1 MSENVVQ
8 SITSRYDFVLD
19 QFQLDAIASINE
31 GRNVLVAAPTGSGK
45 TVVAEYAVARAHR
58 AGLRSFYTAPI
69 KALSNQK
76 FVELSSFYGAT
87 QVGLLTGDNSINPTA
102 PIVVM
107 TTEVLRNMIY
117 ARSQALESLGV
128 VVLDEVH
135 FLQDAYRG
143 PVWEEVIIH
152 LEPTVQLVCLS
163 ATVSNATELCDW
175 LTTVRGPTTPI
186 VETKRPIELSN
197 HYLVGDKATSRL
209 RIFDTL
215 VDGRAN
221 PEVLRFEQEAAK
233 QSTRQPSRGSRDRQ
247 RSSQS
252 TGRSSTR
259 IFAPNRSDI
268 IKELAAADLLPA
280 IFFIFS
286 RNQCDEAARSCLK
299 MGISLTNDAEKK
311 QIVAIAHERLTDFS
325 DDDLAALQF
334 TQFVEQLEAGIGS
347 HHAGIVPTFKEIVE
361 TCFARGL
368 VKVVFATETL
378 AVGINM
384 PARAVVLDKIT
395 KFNGENHQ
403 MLKPSDYAQLTGRAG
418 RRGLDDIGHAL
429 VVWSPFVTFEQV
441 ATLVASRSFV
451 LNSAFR
457 PTYNMAANLIRSTSQ
472 IQARHLL
479 NLSFAQFQSG
489 KDVVEIQARIQ
500 RRSKE
505 RDRLVLQAESPF
517 GDIDEFRSRRSS
529 KSQPSEID
537 ASLGALH
544 PGDVIEAGSLS
555 HVERMVVLT
564 VAQRAN
570 GTKITALSRSRSVQT
585 FSVRD
590 FAQEVFPLGYIKLP
604 SPFAPTN
611 SKFLKEA
618 STRLATAKIK
628 QASRE
633 KRNKRPQQSE
643 HPVQDDP
650 DLKFR
655 LIAADSAERID
666 RELEQLEKRVSTS
679 TQSVSNKFDEL
690 VKLLSE
696 WGFVDDWSLTQRGQ
710 MLSHIFH
717 ESDLLIANC
726 VAEGAF
732 DGLSAVNM
740 AALASV
746 FVYQARGGE
755 EAVTS
760 SFPNNELKTRWKT
773 IAKLS
778 QQLAVAETD
787 HGLVVH
793 RGPEMGFM
801 GASLDWAAGTAL
813 ADVLE
818 EDEITAGDFVRTIKQ
833 LIDLLR
839 QLAVVLYEEAD
850 RTRASEAAEM
860 CFRGVVAASSS
871 VGRISP

>member
-1 MSENVVQ
+1 MSDADA
-8 SITSRYDFVLD
+8 TKLTARYDFALD
-19 QFQLDAIASINE
+19 KFQLDAIASINA
-31 GRNVLVAAPTGSGK
+31 GMNVLVAAPTGSGK
-45 TVVAEYAVARAHR
+45 TVVAEYAVARAHK

-76 FVELSSFYGAT
+76 FVELSSFYGES
-87 QVGLLTGDNSINPTA
+87 QVGLLTGDNSINPNA
-102 PIVVM
+102 SIVVM

-186 VETKRPIELSN
+186 VETKRPIELTN
-197 HYLVGDKATSRL
+197 HYLVGDKASNSVRT
-209 RIFDTL
+209 FDVL

-221 PEVLRFEQEAAK
+221 PEVVKFEQSKSNAPVRHTGRQQSK
-233 QSTRQPSRGSRDRQ
+233 QFGGSQRLYSPQ
-247 RSSQS
+247 RSE
-252 TGRSSTR
+252 
-259 IFAPNRSDI
+259 I
-268 IKELAAADLLPA
+268 IKELAANDLLPA

-286 RNQCDEAARSCLK
+286 RNQCDEAAKSCLK
-299 MGISLTNDAEKK
+299 MGISLTTAAEKK
-311 QIVAIAHERLTDFS
+311 EIVAIAHERLTSFS
-325 DDDLAALQF
+325 DDDLAALEF
-334 TQFVEQLEAGIGS
+334 TQFVKQLEAGIGS

-403 MLKPSDYAQLTGRAG
+403 MLKPSDFAQLTGRAG

-429 VVWSPFVTFEQV
+429 VVWNPFVTFEQV

-472 IQARHLL
+472 VQARHLL

-505 RDRLVLQAESPF
+505 RDRLMLQAESPF
-517 GDIDEFRSRRSS
+517 GDIEEYRLRKSS
-529 KSQPSEID
+529 KVQPSEID
-537 ASLGALH
+537 QSLSELR
-544 PGDVIEAGSLS
+544 PGDVIEAGSVS
-555 HVERMVVLT
+555 HTERMVVLT
-564 VAQRAN
+564 VAQRSD
-570 GTKITALSRSRSVQT
+570 GTKITALSRSRSVQI

-590 FAQEVFPLGYIKLP
+590 FVQAVVPLGYVKLP
-604 SPFAPTN
+604 SPFAPN
-611 SKFLKEA
+611 NHKFLKEA
-618 STRLATAKIK
+618 SSRLSTAKIK
-628 QASRE
+628 QSSRI
-633 KRNKRPQQSE
+633 KHTTKSQQSE
-643 HPVQDDP
+643 HPVVGDP

-655 LIAADSAERID
+655 LIAAESAERID
-666 RELEQLEKRVSTS
+666 RELRQLEKRVSNS

-690 VKLLSE
+690 VKLLTE
-696 WGFVDDWSLTQRGQ
+696 WGFVDEWSLTQRGQ

-726 VAEGAF
+726 VSEGIF
-732 DGLSAVNM
+732 DGLSAPNM
-740 AALASV
+740 AAMASV
-746 FVYQARGGE
+746 FVFQARGGE
-755 EAVTS
+755 ESIATH
-760 SFPNNELKTRWKT
+760 FPNHELKTRWKSV
-773 IAKLS
+773 AKLS
-778 QQLAVAETD
+778 QRLAVAETN

-793 RGPEMGFM
+793 RGPEAGFM
-801 GASLDWAAGTAL
+801 GAALDWASGTPL
-813 ADVLE
+813 VDVLE
-818 EDEITAGDFVRTIKQ
+818 EDELTAGDFVRTIKQ

-839 QLAVVLYEEAD
+839 QLSTVLFEEAD
-850 RTRASEAAEM
+850 RNAASAAAEM

-871 VGRISP
+871 VGRIAS

>member
-1 MSENVVQ
+1 MSDSDE
-8 SITSRYDFVLD
+8 SKLTARYGFSLD
-19 QFQLDAIASINE
+19 KFQLDAIASIND
-31 GRNVLVAAPTGSGK
+31 GLNVLVAAPTGSGK

-76 FVELSSFYGAT
+76 FVELSTFYGESE
-87 QVGLLTGDNSINPTA
+87 VGLLTGDNSINPNA

-117 ARSQALESLGV
+117 ARSQALDSLGV

-186 VETKRPIELSN
+186 VEMKRPIELTN
-197 HYLVGDKATSRL
+197 HYLVGDKASNSL
-209 RIFDTL
+209 RTFDVL

-221 PEVLRFEQEAAK
+221 PEVMRFEQAK
-233 QSTRQPSRGSRDRQ
+233 SNAPIRHSGRQQSRQYGASQRLFSPQ
-247 RSSQS
+247 RS
-252 TGRSSTR
+252 
-259 IFAPNRSDI
+259 AI

-286 RNQCDEAARSCLK
+286 RNQCDEAAKSCLK
-299 MGISLTNDAEKK
+299 MGISLTTAAEK
-311 QIVAIAHERLTDFS
+311 QEIVAIAHESLTNFS
-325 DDDLAALQF
+325 DDDLAALEF
-334 TQFVEQLEAGIGS
+334 TQFVKQLEAGIGS

-361 TCFARGL
+361 RCFARGL

-429 VVWSPFVTFEQV
+429 VVWNPFVTFEQV

-472 IQARHLL
+472 VQARHLL

-505 RDRLVLQAESPF
+505 RDRLMLQAESPF
-517 GDIDEFRSRRSS
+517 GDLEEYRLRKSS
-529 KSQPSEID
+529 KAQPSEID
-537 ASLGALH
+537 QSLSELR
-544 PGDVIEAGSLS
+544 PGDVIEAGSIS
-555 HVERMVVLT
+555 HIERMVVLT
-564 VAQRAN
+564 VAQRGD

-590 FAQEVFPLGYIKLP
+590 FVQPVMVLGYVKLP
-604 SPFAPTN
+604 SPFAPN
-611 SKFLKEA
+611 NHKFLKEA
-618 STRLATAKIK
+618 SSRLATAKIR
-628 QASRE
+628 QASRM
-633 KRNKRPQQSE
+633 KHTAKSQQTE
-643 HPVQDDP
+643 HPVASDP

-655 LIAADSAERID
+655 LIAAESAERID
-666 RELEQLEKRVSTS
+666 RELEQLEKRVSNS

-690 VKLLSE
+690 VKLLTE
-696 WGFVDDWSLTQRGQ
+696 WGFVDEWSLTQRGQ

-726 VAEGAF
+726 VSEGIF
-732 DGLSAVNM
+732 DGLSAPNM

-746 FVYQARGGE
+746 FVFQARGGE
-755 EAVTS
+755 ESIATH
-760 SFPNNELKTRWKT
+760 FPNNELKTRWRSA
-773 IAKLS
+773 AKLS
-778 QQLAVAETD
+778 QKLASAETN

-793 RGPEMGFM
+793 RGPEAGFM
-801 GASLDWAAGTAL
+801 GAALDWASGTPL
-813 ADVLE
+813 VDVLQ
-818 EDEITAGDFVRTIKQ
+818 EDELTAGDFVRTIKQ

-839 QLAVVLYEEAD
+839 QLSIVLFEEAD
-850 RTRASEAAEM
+850 RNAASEAAEL

-871 VGRISP
+871 VGRIAS

>member
-1 MSENVVQ
+1 MSDSDE
-8 SITSRYDFVLD
+8 SKLTARYGFSLD
-19 QFQLDAIASINE
+19 KFQLDAIASIND
-31 GRNVLVAAPTGSGK
+31 GLNVLVAAPTGSGK

-76 FVELSSFYGAT
+76 FVELSTFYGESE
-87 QVGLLTGDNSINPTA
+87 VGLLTGDNSINPNA

-117 ARSQALESLGV
+117 ARSQALDSLGV

-152 LEPTVQLVCLS
+152 LEPTVQLVCLA

-186 VETKRPIELSN
+186 VEMKRPIELTN
-197 HYLVGDKATSRL
+197 HYLVGDKASNSL
-209 RIFDTL
+209 RTFDVL

-221 PEVLRFEQEAAK
+221 PEVMRFEQAK
-233 QSTRQPSRGSRDRQ
+233 SNAPIRRSGRQLSRQYGASQRLFSPQ
-247 RSSQS
+247 RS
-252 TGRSSTR
+252 
-259 IFAPNRSDI
+259 AI

-286 RNQCDEAARSCLK
+286 RNQCDEAAKSCLK
-299 MGISLTNDAEKK
+299 MGISLTTAAEK
-311 QIVAIAHERLTDFS
+311 QEIVAIAHESLTNFS
-325 DDDLAALQF
+325 DDDLAALEF
-334 TQFVEQLEAGIGS
+334 TQFVKQLEAGIGS

-361 TCFARGL
+361 RCFARGL

-429 VVWSPFVTFEQV
+429 VVWNPFVTFEQV

-472 IQARHLL
+472 VQARHLL

-505 RDRLVLQAESPF
+505 RDRLMLQAESPF
-517 GDIDEFRSRRSS
+517 GDLEEYRLRKSS
-529 KSQPSEID
+529 KAQPSEID
-537 ASLGALH
+537 QSLSELR
-544 PGDVIEAGSLS
+544 PGDVIEAGSIS
-555 HVERMVVLT
+555 HIERMVVLT
-564 VAQRAN
+564 VAQRGD

-590 FAQEVFPLGYIKLP
+590 FVQPVMVLGYVKLP
-604 SPFAPTN
+604 SPFAPN
-611 SKFLKEA
+611 NHKFLKEA
-618 STRLATAKIK
+618 SSRLATAKIR
-628 QASRE
+628 QASRM
-633 KRNKRPQQSE
+633 KHTAKSQQTE
-643 HPVQDDP
+643 HPVASDP

-655 LIAADSAERID
+655 LIAAESAERID
-666 RELEQLEKRVSTS
+666 RELEQLEKRVSNS

-690 VKLLSE
+690 VKLLTE
-696 WGFVDDWSLTQRGQ
+696 WGFVDEWSLTQRGQ

-726 VAEGAF
+726 VSEGIF
-732 DGLSAVNM
+732 DGLSAPNM

-746 FVYQARGGE
+746 FVFQARGGE
-755 EAVTS
+755 ESITTH
-760 SFPNNELKTRWKT
+760 FPNNELKTRWRSA
-773 IAKLS
+773 AKLS
-778 QQLAVAETD
+778 QKLASAETN

-793 RGPEMGFM
+793 RGPEAGFM
-801 GASLDWAAGTAL
+801 GAALDWASGTPL
-813 ADVLE
+813 VDVLQ
-818 EDEITAGDFVRTIKQ
+818 EDELTAGDFVRTIKQ

-839 QLAVVLYEEAD
+839 QLSIVLFEEAD
-850 RTRASEAAEM
+850 RNAASEAAEL

-871 VGRISP
+871 VGRIAS

>member
-1 MSENVVQ
+1 MSE
-8 SITSRYDFVLD
+8 IDATKLTARYDFALD
-19 QFQLDAIASINE
+19 KFQLDAISSIND
-31 GRNVLVAAPTGSGK
+31 GLNVLVAAPTGSGK

-76 FVELSSFYGAT
+76 FVELSAFYGES
-87 QVGLLTGDNSINPTA
+87 QVGLLTGDNSINPNA
-102 PIVVM
+102 SIVVM

-163 ATVSNATELCDW
+163 ATVSNASELCDW
-175 LTTVRGPTTPI
+175 LTTVRGPTIPI
-186 VETKRPIELSN
+186 VETKRPIELTN
-197 HYLVGDKATSRL
+197 HYLVGDKASNSIRT
-209 RIFDTL
+209 FDVL
-215 VDGRAN
+215 VEGRAN
-221 PEVLRFEQEAAK
+221 PEVSRFEQSK
-233 QSTRQPSRGSRDRQ
+233 TSTPIRHSGRQQSRPFGAPQ
-247 RSSQS
+247 RL
-252 TGRSSTR
+252 
-259 IFAPNRSDI
+259 FAPQRSDI

-299 MGISLTNDAEKK
+299 MGISLTTAAEKK
-311 QIVAIAHERLTDFS
+311 EIVAIAHERLTSFS
-325 DDDLAALQF
+325 DDDLAALEF
-334 TQFVEQLEAGIGS
+334 TQFVKQLEAGIGS

-403 MLKPSDYAQLTGRAG
+403 MLKPSDFAQLTGRAG

-429 VVWSPFVTFEQV
+429 VVWNPFVTFEQV

-472 IQARHLL
+472 VQARHLL

-505 RDRLVLQAESPF
+505 RDRLLLQAESPF
-517 GDIDEFRSRRSS
+517 GDIEEYRLQKSS
-529 KSQPSEID
+529 KAQPSEID
-537 ASLGALH
+537 QSLSQLR
-544 PGDVIEAGSLS
+544 PGDVIEAGSVS
-555 HVERMVVLT
+555 HTERMVVLT
-564 VAQRAN
+564 VAQRSD

-590 FAQEVFPLGYIKLP
+590 FVQPVMTLGYVKLP
-604 SPFAPTN
+604 SPFAPN
-611 SKFLKEA
+611 NHKFLKEA
-618 STRLATAKIK
+618 SSRLATAKIK
-628 QASRE
+628 QASRA
-633 KRNKRPQQSE
+633 KYSKKSE
-643 HPVQDDP
+643 QAEHAVASDP

-655 LIAADSAERID
+655 LIAAESAARID
-666 RELEQLEKRVSTS
+666 RELEQLEKRVSNS

-690 VKLLSE
+690 VKLLTE

-726 VAEGAF
+726 VSEGIF
-732 DGLSAVNM
+732 EGLSAPNM
-740 AALASV
+740 AAMASV
-746 FVYQARGGE
+746 FVFQARGGE
-755 EAVTS
+755 ESVAS
-760 SFPNNELKTRWKT
+760 HFPNHELKTRWKSA
-773 IAKLS
+773 AKLS
-778 QQLAVAETD
+778 QRLAIAETN
-787 HGLVVH
+787 HGLVLH
-793 RGPEMGFM
+793 RGPEAGFM
-801 GASLDWAAGTAL
+801 GAALDWASGTPL
-813 ADVLE
+813 VDVLE
-818 EDEITAGDFVRTIKQ
+818 EDELTAGDFVRTIKQ

-839 QLAVVLYEEAD
+839 QLSIVLLEESD
-850 RTRASEAAEM
+850 RNAASEAAEM

-871 VGRISP
+871 VGRIAS

>member
-1 MSENVVQ
+1 MSDADA
-8 SITSRYDFVLD
+8 TKLTARYDFALD
-19 QFQLDAIASINE
+19 KFQLDAIASINA
-31 GRNVLVAAPTGSGK
+31 GMNVLVAAPTGSGK
-45 TVVAEYAVARAHR
+45 TVVAEYAVARSHK

-76 FVELSSFYGAT
+76 FVELSSFYGES
-87 QVGLLTGDNSINPTA
+87 QVGLLTGDNSINPNA
-102 PIVVM
+102 SIVVM

-186 VETKRPIELSN
+186 VETKRPIELTN
-197 HYLVGDKATSRL
+197 HYLVGDKASNSVRT
-209 RIFDTL
+209 FDVL

-221 PEVLRFEQEAAK
+221 PEVVKFEQSKSNAPVRHTGRQQSK
-233 QSTRQPSRGSRDRQ
+233 QFGGSQRLYSPQ
-247 RSSQS
+247 RSE
-252 TGRSSTR
+252 
-259 IFAPNRSDI
+259 I
-268 IKELAAADLLPA
+268 IKELAANDLLPA

-286 RNQCDEAARSCLK
+286 RNQCDEAAKSCLK
-299 MGISLTNDAEKK
+299 MGISLTTAAEKK
-311 QIVAIAHERLTDFS
+311 EIVAIAHERLTSFS
-325 DDDLAALQF
+325 DDDLAALEF
-334 TQFVEQLEAGIGS
+334 TQFVKQLEAGIGS

-403 MLKPSDYAQLTGRAG
+403 MLKPSDFAQLTGRAG

-429 VVWSPFVTFEQV
+429 VVWNPFVTFEQV

-472 IQARHLL
+472 VQARHLL

-505 RDRLVLQAESPF
+505 RDRLMLQAESPF
-517 GDIDEFRSRRSS
+517 GDIEEYRLRKSS
-529 KSQPSEID
+529 KVQPSEID
-537 ASLGALH
+537 QSLSELR
-544 PGDVIEAGSLS
+544 PGDVIEAGSVS
-555 HVERMVVLT
+555 HTERMVVLT
-564 VAQRAN
+564 VAQRSD
-570 GTKITALSRSRSVQT
+570 GTKITALSRSRSVQI

-590 FAQEVFPLGYIKLP
+590 FVQAVVPLGYVKLP
-604 SPFAPTN
+604 SPFAPN
-611 SKFLKEA
+611 NHKFLKEA
-618 STRLATAKIK
+618 SSRLSTAKIK
-628 QASRE
+628 QSSRI
-633 KRNKRPQQSE
+633 KHTSKSQQSE
-643 HPVQDDP
+643 HPVVGDP

-655 LIAADSAERID
+655 LIAAESAERID
-666 RELEQLEKRVSTS
+666 RELRQLEKRVSNS

-690 VKLLSE
+690 VKLLTE
-696 WGFVDDWSLTQRGQ
+696 WGFVDEWSLTQRGQ

-726 VAEGAF
+726 VSEGIF
-732 DGLSAVNM
+732 DGLSAPNM
-740 AALASV
+740 AAMASV
-746 FVYQARGGE
+746 FVFQARGGE
-755 EAVTS
+755 ESIATH
-760 SFPNNELKTRWKT
+760 FPNHELKTRWKSA
-773 IAKLS
+773 AKLS
-778 QQLAVAETD
+778 QRLAVAETN

-793 RGPEMGFM
+793 RGPEAGFM
-801 GASLDWAAGTAL
+801 GAALDWASGTPL
-813 ADVLE
+813 VDVLE
-818 EDEITAGDFVRTIKQ
+818 EDELTAGDFVRTIKQ

-839 QLAVVLYEEAD
+839 QLSTVLFEEAD
-850 RTRASEAAEM
+850 RNAASAAAEM

-871 VGRISP
+871 VGRIAS

>member
-1 MSENVVQ
+1 MSDADN
-8 SITSRYDFVLD
+8 TKLTARYDFALD
-19 QFQLDAIASINE
+19 KFQLDAIASINE

-76 FVELSSFYGAT
+76 FVELSTFYGES
-87 QVGLLTGDNSINPTA
+87 QVGLLTGDNSINPNA

-135 FLQDAYRG
+135 FLQDTYRG

-186 VETKRPIELSN
+186 VETKRPIELTN
-197 HYLVGDKATSRL
+197 HYLVGDKTNKTL

-215 VDGRAN
+215 IDGRAN
-221 PEVLRFEQEAAK
+221 PEVLRFEQNK
-233 QSTRQPSRGSRDRQ
+233 VSSKSPQSRRQFGS
-247 RSSQS
+247 SNSL
-252 TGRSSTR
+252 
-259 IFAPNRSDI
+259 FAPSRSDI
-268 IKELAAADLLPA
+268 VKELATADLLPA

-299 MGISLTNDAEKK
+299 MGISLTNAFEKK
-311 QIVAIAHERLTDFS
+311 EIVAIAHERLVDFT
-325 DDDLAALQF
+325 DDDLVALQF
-334 TQFVEQLEAGIGS
+334 TQFIEQLEAGIGS

-384 PARAVVLDKIT
+384 PARAVVIDKIT

-429 VVWSPFVTFEQV
+429 VVWSPFVTFDQV

-472 IQARHLL
+472 VQARHLL

-505 RDRLVLQAESPF
+505 RDRLMLQSESPF
-517 GDIDEFRSRRSS
+517 GDIEEYRTRKSRTMP
-529 KSQPSEID
+529 PSEID
-537 ASLGALH
+537 ESLGQLR

-564 VAQRAN
+564 VAQRGD
-570 GTKITALSRSRSVQT
+570 GTKITALSRSRMVQT
-585 FSVRD
+585 FSARD
-590 FAQEVFPLGYIKLP
+590 FAQQVIPLGYIKLP

-611 SKFLKEA
+611 NKFLKEA
-618 STRLATAKIK
+618 SSRLATAKIK
-628 QASRE
+628 QASRM
-633 KRNKRPQQSE
+633 KQNKRPQEDE
-643 HPVQDDP
+643 HPVANDP

-655 LIAADSAERID
+655 LIAAESAARID
-666 RELEQLEKRVSTS
+666 RELGQLEKRVSTS

-690 VKLLSE
+690 IKLLGE
-696 WGFVDDWSLTQRGQ
+696 YDFVDDWSLTRRGQ

-717 ESDLLIANC
+717 ESDLLIAVC
-726 VAEGAF
+726 VSDGVF
-732 DGLSAVNM
+732 DGLSAANM
-740 AALASV
+740 AALASIFV
-746 FVYQARGGE
+746 FQARGGE
-755 EAVTS
+755 ESTAH
-760 SFPNNELKTRWKT
+760 FPNNEMKTRWKSA
-773 IAKLS
+773 AKIS
-778 QQLAVAETD
+778 QRLAIAETN

-793 RGPEMGFM
+793 RGPEAGFM
-801 GASLDWAAGTAL
+801 GAALDWVSGTSL
-813 ADVLE
+813 VDVLE
-818 EDEITAGDFVRTIKQ
+818 EDELTAGDFVRTIKQ

-839 QLAVVLYEEAD
+839 QLSTVLYEESD
-850 RTRASEAAEM
+850 RAAASTAAEL

-871 VGRISP
+871 VGRITS

>member
-1 MSENVVQ
+1 MSNADD
-8 SITSRYDFVLD
+8 TKLTARYDFALD
-19 QFQLDAIASINE
+19 KFQLDAIASIND
-31 GRNVLVAAPTGSGK
+31 GLNVLVAAPTGSGK

-76 FVELSSFYGAT
+76 FVELSTFYGES
-87 QVGLLTGDNSINPTA
+87 QVGLLTGDNSINPNA
-102 PIVVM
+102 SIVVM

-117 ARSQALESLGV
+117 ARSQALDSLGV

-186 VETKRPIELSN
+186 VETKRPIELTN
-197 HYLVGDKATSRL
+197 HYLVGDKASNTL
-209 RIFDTL
+209 RTFDVL
-215 VDGRAN
+215 IDGRAN
-221 PEVLRFEQEAAK
+221 PEVIRFEQAK
-233 QSTRQPSRGSRDRQ
+233 SNAPVRHAGRQNSRQYGAPQ
-247 RSSQS
+247 RL
-252 TGRSSTR
+252 
-259 IFAPNRSDI
+259 FAPQRSDI
-268 IKELAAADLLPA
+268 IKELSAADLLPA

-286 RNQCDEAARSCLK
+286 RNQCDEAAKSCLK
-299 MGISLTNDAEKK
+299 MGISLTTPAEKK
-311 QIVAIAHERLTDFS
+311 EIVAIAHERLTGFS
-325 DDDLAALQF
+325 DDDLAALEF
-334 TQFVEQLEAGIGS
+334 TQFVKQLEAGIGS

-472 IQARHLL
+472 VQARHLL

-505 RDRLVLQAESPF
+505 RDRLMLQAESPY
-517 GDIDEFRSRRSS
+517 GDIEEYRLRKSS
-529 KSQPSEID
+529 KAQPSEID
-537 ASLGALH
+537 QSLSELR
-544 PGDVIEAGSLS
+544 PGDVIEAGSIS

-564 VAQRAN
+564 VAQRGD

-590 FAQEVFPLGYIKLP
+590 FVQPVTTLGYVKLP
-604 SPFAPTN
+604 SPFSPN
-611 SKFLKEA
+611 NQKFLKEA
-618 STRLATAKIK
+618 SSRLATAKIK
-628 QASRE
+628 QGSKMKHAAKS
-633 KRNKRPQQSE
+633 QQAE
-643 HPVQDDP
+643 HPVSGDP

-655 LIAADSAERID
+655 LIAAESAERID
-666 RELEQLEKRVSTS
+666 RELEKLEKQVSNS

-690 VKLLSE
+690 VKLLTE
-696 WGFVDDWSLTQRGQ
+696 WGFVDEWTLTQRGQ

-726 VAEGAF
+726 VSDGIF
-732 DGLSAVNM
+732 DGLSASNM
-740 AALASV
+740 AAMASV
-746 FVYQARGGE
+746 FVFQARGGE
-755 EAVTS
+755 ESIATH
-760 SFPNNELKTRWKT
+760 FPNNELKVRWRS
-773 IAKLS
+773 ASKLS
-778 QQLAVAETD
+778 QKLATAETN

-793 RGPEMGFM
+793 RGPEAGFM
-801 GASLDWAAGTAL
+801 GAALDWASGTPL
-813 ADVLE
+813 VDVLE
-818 EDEITAGDFVRTIKQ
+818 EDELTAGDFVRTIKQ

-839 QLAVVLYEEAD
+839 QLSIVLFDEED
-850 RTRASEAAEM
+850 RNAASKAAEM

-871 VGRISP
+871 VGRIAS

>member
-1 MSENVVQ
+1 MSNADD
-8 SITSRYDFVLD
+8 TKLTARYDFALD
-19 QFQLDAIASINE
+19 KFQLDAIASIND
-31 GRNVLVAAPTGSGK
+31 GLNVLVAAPTGSGK

-76 FVELSSFYGAT
+76 FVELSTFYGES
-87 QVGLLTGDNSINPTA
+87 QVGLLTGDNSINPNA
-102 PIVVM
+102 SIVVM

-117 ARSQALESLGV
+117 ARSQALDLLGV

-186 VETKRPIELSN
+186 VETKRPIELTN
-197 HYLVGDKATSRL
+197 HYLVGDKSSNTL
-209 RIFDTL
+209 RTFDVL
-215 VDGRAN
+215 IDGRAN
-221 PEVLRFEQEAAK
+221 PEVIRFEQAK
-233 QSTRQPSRGSRDRQ
+233 SNAPVRHAGRQNSRQYGAPQ
-247 RSSQS
+247 RL
-252 TGRSSTR
+252 
-259 IFAPNRSDI
+259 FAPQRSDI
-268 IKELAAADLLPA
+268 IKELSAADLLPA

-286 RNQCDEAARSCLK
+286 RNQCDEAAKSCLK
-299 MGISLTNDAEKK
+299 MGISLTTPAEKK
-311 QIVAIAHERLTDFS
+311 EIVAIAHERLTGFS
-325 DDDLAALQF
+325 DDDLAALEF
-334 TQFVEQLEAGIGS
+334 TQFVKQLEAGIGS

-472 IQARHLL
+472 VQSRHLL

-505 RDRLVLQAESPF
+505 RDRLMLQAESPY
-517 GDIDEFRSRRSS
+517 GDIEEYRLRKSS
-529 KSQPSEID
+529 KAQPSEID
-537 ASLGALH
+537 QSLSELR
-544 PGDVIEAGSLS
+544 PGDVIEAGSIS

-564 VAQRAN
+564 VAQRGD

-590 FAQEVFPLGYIKLP
+590 FVQPVTTLGYVKLP
-604 SPFAPTN
+604 SPFSPN
-611 SKFLKEA
+611 NQKFLKEA
-618 STRLATAKIK
+618 SSRLATAKIK
-628 QASRE
+628 QGSKMKHAAKS
-633 KRNKRPQQSE
+633 QQAE
-643 HPVQDDP
+643 HPVSGDP

-655 LIAADSAERID
+655 LIAAESAERID
-666 RELEQLEKRVSTS
+666 RELEKLEKQVSNS

-690 VKLLSE
+690 VKLLTE
-696 WGFVDDWSLTQRGQ
+696 WGFVDEWTLTQRGQ

-726 VAEGAF
+726 VSDGIF
-732 DGLSAVNM
+732 DGLSASNM
-740 AALASV
+740 AAMASV
-746 FVYQARGGE
+746 FVFQARGGE
-755 EAVTS
+755 ESIATH
-760 SFPNNELKTRWKT
+760 FPNNELKVRWRS
-773 IAKLS
+773 ASKLS
-778 QQLAVAETD
+778 QKLATAETN

-793 RGPEMGFM
+793 RGPEAGFM
-801 GASLDWAAGTAL
+801 GAALDWASGTPL
-813 ADVLE
+813 VDVLE
-818 EDEITAGDFVRTIKQ
+818 EDELTAGDFVRTIKQ

-839 QLAVVLYEEAD
+839 QLSIVLFDEED
-850 RTRASEAAEM
+850 RNAASKAAEM

-871 VGRISP
+871 VGRIAS

>member
-1 MSENVVQ
+1 MSDSDE
-8 SITSRYDFVLD
+8 SKLTARYGFSLD
-19 QFQLDAIASINE
+19 KFQLDAIASIND
-31 GRNVLVAAPTGSGK
+31 GLNVLVAAPTGSGK

-76 FVELSSFYGAT
+76 FVELSTFYGESE
-87 QVGLLTGDNSINPTA
+87 VGLLTGDNSINPNA

-117 ARSQALESLGV
+117 ARSQALDSLGV

-186 VETKRPIELSN
+186 VEMKRPIELTN
-197 HYLVGDKATSRL
+197 HYLVGDKASNSL
-209 RIFDTL
+209 RTFDVL

-221 PEVLRFEQEAAK
+221 PEVMRFEQAK
-233 QSTRQPSRGSRDRQ
+233 SNAPIRHSGRQQSRQYGASQRLFSPQ
-247 RSSQS
+247 RS
-252 TGRSSTR
+252 
-259 IFAPNRSDI
+259 AI

-286 RNQCDEAARSCLK
+286 RNQCDEAAKSCLK
-299 MGISLTNDAEKK
+299 MGISLTTEAEK
-311 QIVAIAHERLTDFS
+311 QEIVAIAHESLTNFS
-325 DDDLAALQF
+325 DDDLAALEF
-334 TQFVEQLEAGIGS
+334 TQFVKQLEAGIGS

-361 TCFARGL
+361 RCFARGL

-429 VVWSPFVTFEQV
+429 VVWNPFVTFEQV

-472 IQARHLL
+472 VQARHLL

-505 RDRLVLQAESPF
+505 RDRLMLQAESPF
-517 GDIDEFRSRRSS
+517 GDLEEYRLRKSS
-529 KSQPSEID
+529 KAQPSEID
-537 ASLGALH
+537 QSLSELR
-544 PGDVIEAGSLS
+544 PGDVIEAGSIS
-555 HVERMVVLT
+555 HIERMVVLT
-564 VAQRAN
+564 VAQRGD

-590 FAQEVFPLGYIKLP
+590 FVQPVMVLGYVKLP
-604 SPFAPTN
+604 SPFAPN
-611 SKFLKEA
+611 NHKFLKEA
-618 STRLATAKIK
+618 SSRLATAKIR
-628 QASRE
+628 QASRM
-633 KRNKRPQQSE
+633 KHTAKSQQTE
-643 HPVQDDP
+643 HPVASDP

-655 LIAADSAERID
+655 LIAAESAERID
-666 RELEQLEKRVSTS
+666 RELEQLEKRVSNS

-690 VKLLSE
+690 VKLLTE
-696 WGFVDDWSLTQRGQ
+696 WGFVDEWSLTQRGQ

-726 VAEGAF
+726 VSEGIF
-732 DGLSAVNM
+732 DGLSVPNM

-746 FVYQARGGE
+746 FVFQARGGE
-755 EAVTS
+755 ESIATH
-760 SFPNNELKTRWKT
+760 FPNNELKTRWRSA
-773 IAKLS
+773 AKLS
-778 QQLAVAETD
+778 QKLASAETN

-793 RGPEMGFM
+793 RGPEAGFM
-801 GASLDWAAGTAL
+801 GAALDWASGTPL
-813 ADVLE
+813 VDVLQ
-818 EDEITAGDFVRTIKQ
+818 EDELTAGDFVRTIKQ

-839 QLAVVLYEEAD
+839 QLSIVLFEEAD
-850 RTRASEAAEM
+850 RNAASEAAEL

-871 VGRISP
+871 VGRIAS

>member
-1 MSENVVQ
+1 MSDAD
-8 SITSRYDFVLD
+8 TTKLTARYDFALD
-19 QFQLDAIASINE
+19 KFQLDAIASINE

-76 FVELSSFYGAT
+76 FVELSTFYGAS
-87 QVGLLTGDNSINPTA
+87 QVGLLTGDNSINPNA

-175 LTTVRGPTTPI
+175 LTLVRGPTTPI
-186 VETKRPIELSN
+186 VETKRPIELTN
-197 HYLVGDKATSRL
+197 HYLVGDKTSKAV

-215 VDGRAN
+215 IDGRAN
-221 PEVLRFEQEAAK
+221 PEVIRFEENKVISKFPPPSRKSA
-233 QSTRQPSRGSRDRQ
+233 RQPARQSNRQFGS
-247 RSSQS
+247 SNSL
-252 TGRSSTR
+252 
-259 IFAPNRSDI
+259 FAPSRSDI
-268 IKELAAADLLPA
+268 VKELATADLLPA

-286 RNQCDEAARSCLK
+286 RNQCDEAAKSCLK
-299 MGISLTNDAEKK
+299 MGISLTTALEKK
-311 QIVAIAHERLTDFS
+311 EIVAIAHERLADFT
-325 DDDLAALQF
+325 DDDLVALQF
-334 TQFVEQLEAGIGS
+334 TQFIEQLEAGIGS
-347 HHAGIVPTFKEIVE
+347 HHAGIVPTYKEIVE

-384 PARAVVLDKIT
+384 PARAVVIDKIT

-429 VVWSPFVTFEQV
+429 VVWSPFVTFDQV
-441 ATLVASRSFV
+441 ATLVASKSFV

-472 IQARHLL
+472 VQARHLL

-505 RDRLVLQAESPF
+505 RDRLMLQAESPF
-517 GDIDEFRSRRSS
+517 GDIEEYRTRQS
-529 KSQPSEID
+529 KTIPPSEID
-537 ASLGALH
+537 ESLSQLR

-564 VAQRAN
+564 VAQRGD
-570 GTKITALSRSRSVQT
+570 GTKITALSRSRMVQN
-585 FSVRD
+585 FSARD
-590 FAQEVFPLGYIKLP
+590 FAQQVVPLGYIKLP
-604 SPFAPTN
+604 SPFAPAN
-611 SKFLKEA
+611 NKFLKEA
-618 STRLATAKIK
+618 SSRLSTAKIK
-628 QASRE
+628 QASRI
-633 KRNKRPQQSE
+633 KQNKRPQQE
-643 HPVQDDP
+643 DHPVADDP

-655 LIAADSAERID
+655 LIAAESAARID
-666 RELEQLEKRVSTS
+666 RELGQLEKRVSTS

-690 VKLLSE
+690 IKLLGE
-696 WGFVDDWSLTQRGQ
+696 YGFVDDWSLTRRGQ

-726 VAEGAF
+726 VSDGVF
-732 DGLSAVNM
+732 DGLSAANM
-740 AALASV
+740 AALASIFV
-746 FVYQARGGE
+746 FQARGGE
-755 EAVTS
+755 ETAS
-760 SFPNNELKTRWKT
+760 HFPNNEMKVRWKSAT
-773 IAKLS
+773 KIS
-778 QQLAVAETD
+778 QRLATSETN

-793 RGPEMGFM
+793 RGPEAGFM
-801 GASLDWAAGTAL
+801 GAALDWVNGTPL
-813 ADVLE
+813 VDVLE
-818 EDEITAGDFVRTIKQ
+818 EDELTAGDFVRTIKQ

-839 QLAVVLYEEAD
+839 QLSMVLYEESD
-850 RTRASEAAEM
+850 RVAASTAAEL

-871 VGRISP
+871 VGRITS

>member
-1 MSENVVQ
+1 MSEEATN
-8 SITSRYDFVLD
+8 SITSRYDFALD
-19 QFQLDAIASINE
+19 QFQLDAIASINM
-31 GRNVLVAAPTGSGK
+31 GHNVLVAAPTGSGK

-76 FVELSSFYGAT
+76 FVELSNFYGAT

-102 PIVVM
+102 SIVVM

-186 VETKRPIELSN
+186 VETKRPIELTN
-197 HYLVGDKATSRL
+197 HYLIGDKSTNRL

-215 VDGRAN
+215 KEGRAN
-221 PEVLRFEQEAAK
+221 PEVLRFEQE
-233 QSTRQPSRGSRDRQ
+233 STRHTSSQQVRGSRDHQ
-247 RSSQS
+247 RSRQTSSRQ
-252 TGRSSTR
+252 STR

-268 IKELAAADLLPA
+268 IKELASADLLPA

-299 MGISLTNDAEKK
+299 MGITLTSAAEKRE
-311 QIVAIAHERLTDFS
+311 IVEIAHERLTEFS

-403 MLKPSDYAQLTGRAG
+403 MLKPSDYSQLTGRAG
-418 RRGLDDIGHAL
+418 RRGLDDVGHAL

-472 IQARHLL
+472 VQARHLL

-517 GDIDEFRSRRSS
+517 GDIDEFRARRSS
-529 KSQPSEID
+529 KTQPSEID
-537 ASLGALH
+537 TSLSALR

-555 HVERMVVLT
+555 SVERMVVLT
-564 VAQRAN
+564 VAQRTE

-590 FAQEVFPLGYIKLP
+590 FAQEVFPLGYVKLP

-618 STRLATAKIK
+618 SARLATAKIK

-633 KRNKRPQQSE
+633 KRNKRPQQTE

-690 VKLLSE
+690 VKLLTE

-726 VAEGAF
+726 VAEGVF

-746 FVYQARGGE
+746 FVFQSRGGE
-755 EAVTS
+755 ES
-760 SFPNNELKTRWKT
+760 EIGGFPNTELKNRWKT
-773 IAKLS
+773 ITRLS
-778 QQLAVAETD
+778 RQLAAAETN

-793 RGPEMGFM
+793 RGPENGFM
-801 GASLDWAAGTAL
+801 GASLDWAAGSSL
-813 ADVLE
+813 VDVLE

-839 QLAVVLYEEAD
+839 QLAVVLYQEAD
-850 RTRASEAAEM
+850 RDAASKAAEM

-871 VGRISP
+871 VGRISS

>member
-1 MSENVVQ
+1 MSE
-8 SITSRYDFVLD
+8 IDATKLTARYDFALD
-19 QFQLDAIASINE
+19 KFQLDAISSINN
-31 GRNVLVAAPTGSGK
+31 GLNVLVAAPTGSGK
-45 TVVAEYAVARAHR
+45 TVVAEYAVARAHS

-76 FVELSSFYGAT
+76 FVELSSFYGES
-87 QVGLLTGDNSINPTA
+87 QVGLLTGDNSINPNA
-102 PIVVM
+102 SIVVM

-117 ARSQALESLGV
+117 ARSQALDSLGV

-163 ATVSNATELCDW
+163 ATVSNASELCDW
-175 LTTVRGPTTPI
+175 LTTVRGPTIPI
-186 VETKRPIELSN
+186 VETKRPIELTN
-197 HYLVGDKATSRL
+197 HYLVGDKASNSIRT
-209 RIFDTL
+209 FDVL

-221 PEVLRFEQEAAK
+221 PEVARFEQSK
-233 QSTRQPSRGSRDRQ
+233 TNTPIRHSGRQQSRPFGAPQRLFAPQ
-247 RSSQS
+247 RSE
-252 TGRSSTR
+252 
-259 IFAPNRSDI
+259 I

-286 RNQCDEAARSCLK
+286 RNQCDEAAKSCLK
-299 MGISLTNDAEKK
+299 MGISLTTAAEKK
-311 QIVAIAHERLTDFS
+311 EIVAIAHERLTSFS
-325 DDDLAALQF
+325 DDDLAALEF
-334 TQFVEQLEAGIGS
+334 TQFVKQLEAGIGS

-403 MLKPSDYAQLTGRAG
+403 MLKPSDFAQLTGRAG

-472 IQARHLL
+472 VQARHLL

-489 KDVVEIQARIQ
+489 KDVVELQARIQ

-505 RDRLVLQAESPF
+505 RDRLLLQAESPF
-517 GDIDEFRSRRSS
+517 GDIEEYRLRKSS
-529 KSQPSEID
+529 KAPPSEID
-537 ASLGALH
+537 QSLSELR
-544 PGDVIEAGSLS
+544 PGDVIEAGSVS
-555 HVERMVVLT
+555 HTERMVVLT
-564 VAQRAN
+564 VAQRSE

-590 FAQEVFPLGYIKLP
+590 FVQPVITLGYVKLP
-604 SPFAPTN
+604 SPFSPN
-611 SKFLKEA
+611 NHKFLKEA
-618 STRLATAKIK
+618 SSRLATAKIK
-628 QASRE
+628 QASRA
-633 KRNKRPQQSE
+633 KHSKKSE
-643 HPVQDDP
+643 QAEHAVASDP

-655 LIAADSAERID
+655 LIAAESASRID
-666 RELEQLEKRVSTS
+666 RELEQLEKRVSNS

-690 VKLLSE
+690 VKLLTE

-726 VAEGAF
+726 VSEGIF
-732 DGLSAVNM
+732 EGLSAPNM
-740 AALASV
+740 AAMASV
-746 FVYQARGGE
+746 FVFQARGGE
-755 EAVTS
+755 DTTATH
-760 SFPNNELKTRWKT
+760 FPNHELKTRWRSA
-773 IAKLS
+773 AKLS
-778 QQLAVAETD
+778 QRLAIDETN

-793 RGPEMGFM
+793 RGPESGFM
-801 GASLDWAAGTAL
+801 GAALDWASGTPL
-813 ADVLE
+813 VDVLE
-818 EDEITAGDFVRTIKQ
+818 EDELTAGDFVRTIKQ

-839 QLAVVLYEEAD
+839 QLSIVLFEESD
-850 RTRASEAAEM
+850 RNAASEAAEM

-871 VGRISP
+871 VGRIAS

>member
-1 MSENVVQ
+1 MSDADA
-8 SITSRYDFVLD
+8 TKLTARYDFALD
-19 QFQLDAIASINE
+19 KFQLDAIASINA
-31 GRNVLVAAPTGSGK
+31 GMNVLVAAPTGSGK
-45 TVVAEYAVARAHR
+45 TVVAEYAVARAHK

-76 FVELSSFYGAT
+76 FVELSSFYGES
-87 QVGLLTGDNSINPTA
+87 QVGLLTGDNSINPNA

-186 VETKRPIELSN
+186 VETKRPIELTN
-197 HYLVGDKATSRL
+197 HYLVGDKASNSVRT
-209 RIFDTL
+209 FDVL

-221 PEVLRFEQEAAK
+221 PEVVKFEQSKSNAPVRHTGRQQSK
-233 QSTRQPSRGSRDRQ
+233 QFGGSQRLYSPQ
-247 RSSQS
+247 RSE
-252 TGRSSTR
+252 
-259 IFAPNRSDI
+259 I
-268 IKELAAADLLPA
+268 IKELAANDLLPA

-286 RNQCDEAARSCLK
+286 RNQCDEAAKSCLK
-299 MGISLTNDAEKK
+299 MGISLTTAAEKK
-311 QIVAIAHERLTDFS
+311 EIVAIAHERLTSFS
-325 DDDLAALQF
+325 DDDLAALEF
-334 TQFVEQLEAGIGS
+334 TQFVKQLEAGIGS

-403 MLKPSDYAQLTGRAG
+403 MLKPSDFAQLTGRAG

-429 VVWSPFVTFEQV
+429 VVWNPFVTFEQV

-472 IQARHLL
+472 VQARHLL

-505 RDRLVLQAESPF
+505 RDRLMLQAESPF
-517 GDIDEFRSRRSS
+517 GDIEEYRLRKSS
-529 KSQPSEID
+529 KVQPSEID
-537 ASLGALH
+537 QSLSELR
-544 PGDVIEAGSLS
+544 PGDVIEAGSVS
-555 HVERMVVLT
+555 HTERMVVLT
-564 VAQRAN
+564 VAQRSD
-570 GTKITALSRSRSVQT
+570 GTKITALSRSRSVQI

-590 FAQEVFPLGYIKLP
+590 FVQAVVPLGYVKLP
-604 SPFAPTN
+604 SPFAPN
-611 SKFLKEA
+611 NHKFLKEA
-618 STRLATAKIK
+618 SSRLSTAKIK
-628 QASRE
+628 QSSRI
-633 KRNKRPQQSE
+633 KHTSKSQQSE
-643 HPVQDDP
+643 HPVVGDP

-655 LIAADSAERID
+655 LIAAESAERID
-666 RELEQLEKRVSTS
+666 RELRQLEKRVSNS

-690 VKLLSE
+690 VKLLTE
-696 WGFVDDWSLTQRGQ
+696 WGFVDEWSLTQRGQ

-726 VAEGAF
+726 VSEGIF
-732 DGLSAVNM
+732 DGLSAPNM
-740 AALASV
+740 AAMASV
-746 FVYQARGGE
+746 FVFQARGGE
-755 EAVTS
+755 ESIATH
-760 SFPNNELKTRWKT
+760 FPNHELKTRWKSA
-773 IAKLS
+773 AKLS
-778 QQLAVAETD
+778 QRLAVAETN

-793 RGPEMGFM
+793 RGPEAGFM
-801 GASLDWAAGTAL
+801 GAALDWASGTPL
-813 ADVLE
+813 VDVLE
-818 EDEITAGDFVRTIKQ
+818 EDELTAGDFVRTIKQ

-839 QLAVVLYEEAD
+839 QLSTVLFEEAD
-850 RTRASEAAEM
+850 RNAASAAAEM

-871 VGRISP
+871 VGRIAS

>member
-1 MSENVVQ
+1 MSNADD
-8 SITSRYDFVLD
+8 TKLTARYDFALD
-19 QFQLDAIASINE
+19 KFQLDAIASIND
-31 GRNVLVAAPTGSGK
+31 GLNVLVAAPTGSGK
-45 TVVAEYAVARAHR
+45 TVVAEYAVARAHQ

-76 FVELSSFYGAT
+76 FVELSTFYGES
-87 QVGLLTGDNSINPTA
+87 QVGLLTGDNSINPNA
-102 PIVVM
+102 SIVVM

-117 ARSQALESLGV
+117 ARSQALDSLGV

-186 VETKRPIELSN
+186 VETKRPIELTN
-197 HYLVGDKATSRL
+197 HYLVGDKASTTL
-209 RIFDTL
+209 RTFDVL
-215 VDGRAN
+215 IDGRAN
-221 PEVLRFEQEAAK
+221 PEVIRFEQAK
-233 QSTRQPSRGSRDRQ
+233 SNAPVRHAGRQNSRQYGAPQ
-247 RSSQS
+247 RL
-252 TGRSSTR
+252 
-259 IFAPNRSDI
+259 FAPQRSDI
-268 IKELAAADLLPA
+268 IKELSAADLLPA

-286 RNQCDEAARSCLK
+286 RNQCDEAAKSCLK
-299 MGISLTNDAEKK
+299 MGISLTTPAEKK
-311 QIVAIAHERLTDFS
+311 EIVAIAHERLTGFS
-325 DDDLAALQF
+325 DDDLAALEF
-334 TQFVEQLEAGIGS
+334 TQFVKQLEAGIGS

-472 IQARHLL
+472 VQARHLL

-505 RDRLVLQAESPF
+505 RDRLMLQAESPY
-517 GDIDEFRSRRSS
+517 GDIEEYRLRKSS
-529 KSQPSEID
+529 KAQPSEID
-537 ASLGALH
+537 QSLSELR
-544 PGDVIEAGSLS
+544 PGDVIEAGSIS

-564 VAQRAN
+564 VAQRGD

-590 FAQEVFPLGYIKLP
+590 FVQPVTILGYVKLP
-604 SPFAPTN
+604 SPFSPN
-611 SKFLKEA
+611 NQKFLKEA
-618 STRLATAKIK
+618 SSRLATAKIK
-628 QASRE
+628 QGSKMKHSAKS
-633 KRNKRPQQSE
+633 QQAE
-643 HPVQDDP
+643 HPVSGDP

-655 LIAADSAERID
+655 LIAAESAERID
-666 RELEQLEKRVSTS
+666 RELEKLEKQVSNS

-690 VKLLSE
+690 VKLLTE
-696 WGFVDDWSLTQRGQ
+696 WGFVDEWTLTQRGQ

-726 VAEGAF
+726 VSDGIF
-732 DGLSAVNM
+732 DGLSASNM
-740 AALASV
+740 AAMASV
-746 FVYQARGGE
+746 FVFQARGGE
-755 EAVTS
+755 ESIATH
-760 SFPNNELKTRWKT
+760 FPNNELKVRWRS
-773 IAKLS
+773 ASKLS
-778 QQLAVAETD
+778 QKLATAETN

-793 RGPEMGFM
+793 RGPEAGFM
-801 GASLDWAAGTAL
+801 GAALDWASGTPL
-813 ADVLE
+813 VDVLE
-818 EDEITAGDFVRTIKQ
+818 EDELTAGDFVRTIKQ

-839 QLAVVLYEEAD
+839 QLSIVLFDEED
-850 RTRASEAAEM
+850 RNTASKAAEM

-871 VGRISP
+871 VGRIAS

>member
-1 MSENVVQ
+1 MSNADD
-8 SITSRYDFVLD
+8 TKLTARYDFALD
-19 QFQLDAIASINE
+19 KFQLDAIASIND
-31 GRNVLVAAPTGSGK
+31 GLNVLVAAPTGSGK

-76 FVELSSFYGAT
+76 FVELSTFYGES
-87 QVGLLTGDNSINPTA
+87 QVGLLTGDNSINPNA
-102 PIVVM
+102 SIVVM

-117 ARSQALESLGV
+117 ARSQALDSLGV

-186 VETKRPIELSN
+186 VETKRPIELTN
-197 HYLVGDKATSRL
+197 HYLVGDKSSNTL
-209 RIFDTL
+209 RTFDVL
-215 VDGRAN
+215 IDGRAN
-221 PEVLRFEQEAAK
+221 PEVIRFEQAK
-233 QSTRQPSRGSRDRQ
+233 SNAPVRHAGRQNSRQYGAPQ
-247 RSSQS
+247 RL
-252 TGRSSTR
+252 
-259 IFAPNRSDI
+259 FAPQRSDI
-268 IKELAAADLLPA
+268 IKELSAADLLPA

-286 RNQCDEAARSCLK
+286 RNQCDEAAKSCLK
-299 MGISLTNDAEKK
+299 MGISLTTPAEKK
-311 QIVAIAHERLTDFS
+311 EIVAIAHERLTGFS
-325 DDDLAALQF
+325 DDDLAALEF
-334 TQFVEQLEAGIGS
+334 TQFVKQLEAGIGS

-472 IQARHLL
+472 VQARHLL

-505 RDRLVLQAESPF
+505 RDRLMLQAESPY
-517 GDIDEFRSRRSS
+517 GDIEEYRLRKSS
-529 KSQPSEID
+529 KAQPSEID
-537 ASLGALH
+537 QSLSELR
-544 PGDVIEAGSLS
+544 PGDVIEAGSIS

-564 VAQRAN
+564 VAQRGD

-590 FAQEVFPLGYIKLP
+590 FVQPVTTLGYVKLP
-604 SPFAPTN
+604 SPFSPN
-611 SKFLKEA
+611 NQKFLKEA
-618 STRLATAKIK
+618 SSRLATAKIK
-628 QASRE
+628 QGSKMKHAAKS
-633 KRNKRPQQSE
+633 QQAE
-643 HPVQDDP
+643 HPVSGDP

-655 LIAADSAERID
+655 LIAAESAERID
-666 RELEQLEKRVSTS
+666 RELEKLEKQVSNS

-690 VKLLSE
+690 VKLLTE
-696 WGFVDDWSLTQRGQ
+696 WGFVDEWTLTQRGQ

-726 VAEGAF
+726 VSDGIF
-732 DGLSAVNM
+732 DGLSASNM
-740 AALASV
+740 AAMASV
-746 FVYQARGGE
+746 FVFQARGGE
-755 EAVTS
+755 ESIATH
-760 SFPNNELKTRWKT
+760 FPNNELKVRWRS
-773 IAKLS
+773 ASKLS
-778 QQLAVAETD
+778 QKLATAETN

-793 RGPEMGFM
+793 RGPEAGFM
-801 GASLDWAAGTAL
+801 GAALDWASGTPL
-813 ADVLE
+813 VDVLE
-818 EDEITAGDFVRTIKQ
+818 EDELTAGDFVRTIKQ

-839 QLAVVLYEEAD
+839 QLSIVLFDEED
-850 RTRASEAAEM
+850 RNAASKAAEM

-871 VGRISP
+871 VGRIAS

>member
-1 MSENVVQ
+1 MSDAD
-8 SITSRYDFVLD
+8 TTKLTARYNFALD
-19 QFQLDAIASINE
+19 KFQLDAIASINE

-76 FVELSSFYGAT
+76 FVELSTFYGAS
-87 QVGLLTGDNSINPTA
+87 QVGLLTGDNSINPNA

-175 LTTVRGPTTPI
+175 LTLVRGPTTPI
-186 VETKRPIELSN
+186 VETKRPIELNS
-197 HYLVGDKATSRL
+197 HYLVGDKTSKAV

-215 VDGRAN
+215 IDGRAN
-221 PEVLRFEQEAAK
+221 PEVTRFEQNK
-233 QSTRQPSRGSRDRQ
+233 VTSKFPQSSRQSARQATRQFGS
-247 RSSQS
+247 SNSL
-252 TGRSSTR
+252 
-259 IFAPNRSDI
+259 FAPSRSDI
-268 IKELAAADLLPA
+268 VKELATADLLPA

-286 RNQCDEAARSCLK
+286 RNQCDEAAQSCLK
-299 MGISLTNDAEKK
+299 MGISLTTTLEKK
-311 QIVAIAHERLTDFS
+311 EIVAIAHERLADFT
-325 DDDLAALQF
+325 DDDLVALQF
-334 TQFVEQLEAGIGS
+334 TQFIEQLEAGIGS

-384 PARAVVLDKIT
+384 PARAVVIDKIT

-429 VVWSPFVTFEQV
+429 VVWSPFVTFDQV
-441 ATLVASRSFV
+441 ATLVASKSFV

-472 IQARHLL
+472 VQARHLL

-505 RDRLVLQAESPF
+505 RDRLMLQAESPF
-517 GDIDEFRSRRSS
+517 GDIEEYRNRQS
-529 KSQPSEID
+529 KTIPKSEID
-537 ASLGALH
+537 ESLSQLR

-564 VAQRAN
+564 VAQRGD
-570 GTKITALSRSRSVQT
+570 GTKITALSRSRSVQN
-585 FSVRD
+585 FSARD
-590 FAQEVFPLGYIKLP
+590 FAQQVVPLGYIKLP

-611 SKFLKEA
+611 NKFLKEA
-618 STRLATAKIK
+618 SSRLATAKIK
-628 QASRE
+628 QASRI
-633 KRNKRPQQSE
+633 KQNKRPQQE
-643 HPVQDDP
+643 DHPVADDP

-655 LIAADSAERID
+655 LIALESAARID

-679 TQSVSNKFDEL
+679 TQSVSNKFNEL
-690 VKLLSE
+690 IKLLGE
-696 WGFVDDWSLTQRGQ
+696 YGFVDDWSLTRRGQ

-717 ESDLLIANC
+717 ESDLLIASC
-726 VAEGAF
+726 VSDGVF
-732 DGLSAVNM
+732 DGLSAANM
-740 AALASV
+740 AALASIFV
-746 FVYQARGGE
+746 FQARGGE
-755 EAVTS
+755 ESAS
-760 SFPNNELKTRWKT
+760 HFPNNEMKVRWKSAT
-773 IAKLS
+773 KIS
-778 QQLAVAETD
+778 QRLATSETN

-793 RGPEMGFM
+793 RGPEAGFM
-801 GASLDWAAGTAL
+801 GAALDWVNGTPL
-813 ADVLE
+813 VDVLE
-818 EDEITAGDFVRTIKQ
+818 EDELTAGDFVRTIKQ

-839 QLAVVLYEEAD
+839 QLSMVLYEESD
-850 RTRASEAAEM
+850 RAAASTAAEL

-871 VGRISP
+871 VGRVTS

>member
-1 MSENVVQ
+1 MSDADD
-8 SITSRYDFVLD
+8 SKLTARYDFALD
-19 QFQLDAIASINE
+19 KFQLDAIASIND
-31 GRNVLVAAPTGSGK
+31 GLNVLVAAPTGSGK

-76 FVELSSFYGAT
+76 FVELSTFYGES
-87 QVGLLTGDNSINPTA
+87 QVGLLTGDNSINPNA

-117 ARSQALESLGV
+117 ARSQALDSLGV

-186 VETKRPIELSN
+186 VETKRPIELTN
-197 HYLVGDKATSRL
+197 HYLVGDKASNTL
-209 RIFDTL
+209 RTFDVL
-215 VDGRAN
+215 MDGRAN
-221 PEVLRFEQEAAK
+221 PEVTRFEQAK
-233 QSTRQPSRGSRDRQ
+233 SNAPVRHAGRQNSRQYGAPQ
-247 RSSQS
+247 RL
-252 TGRSSTR
+252 
-259 IFAPNRSDI
+259 FAPQRSDI
-268 IKELAAADLLPA
+268 IKELSAADLLPA

-286 RNQCDEAARSCLK
+286 RNQCDEAAKSCLK
-299 MGISLTNDAEKK
+299 MGISLTTPAEKK
-311 QIVAIAHERLTDFS
+311 EIVAIAHERLAGFS
-325 DDDLAALQF
+325 DDDLAALEF
-334 TQFVEQLEAGIGS
+334 TQFVKQLEAGIGS

-472 IQARHLL
+472 VQARHLL
-479 NLSFAQFQSG
+479 NLSFAQFQAG

-505 RDRLVLQAESPF
+505 RDRLMLQAESPY
-517 GDIDEFRSRRSS
+517 GDIEEYRLRKSS
-529 KSQPSEID
+529 KALPSEID
-537 ASLGALH
+537 QSLSELR
-544 PGDVIEAGSLS
+544 PGDVIEAGSIS

-564 VAQRAN
+564 VAQRGD

-590 FAQEVFPLGYIKLP
+590 FVQPVTTLGYVKLP
-604 SPFAPTN
+604 SPFSPN
-611 SKFLKEA
+611 NQKFLKEA
-618 STRLATAKIK
+618 SSRLSTAKIK
-628 QASRE
+628 QSSKMKHAAKS
-633 KRNKRPQQSE
+633 QQAE
-643 HPVQDDP
+643 HPVGSDP

-655 LIAADSAERID
+655 LIAAESAERID
-666 RELEQLEKRVSTS
+666 RELEQLEKRVSNS

-690 VKLLSE
+690 VKLLTE
-696 WGFVDDWSLTQRGQ
+696 WGFVDEWTLTQRGQ

-726 VAEGAF
+726 VSDGIF
-732 DGLSAVNM
+732 DGLSASNM
-740 AALASV
+740 AAMASV
-746 FVYQARGGE
+746 FVFQARGGE
-755 EAVTS
+755 ESITAH
-760 SFPNNELKTRWKT
+760 FPNNELKVRWKS
-773 IAKLS
+773 ASKLS
-778 QQLAVAETD
+778 QKLATAETN

-793 RGPEMGFM
+793 RGPEAGFM
-801 GASLDWAAGTAL
+801 GAALDWASGTPL
-813 ADVLE
+813 VDVLE
-818 EDEITAGDFVRTIKQ
+818 EDELTAGDFVRTIKQ

-839 QLAVVLYEEAD
+839 QLSIVLFDEED
-850 RTRASEAAEM
+850 RNAASKAAEM

-871 VGRISP
+871 VGRIAS

>member
-1 MSENVVQ
+1 MSDAD
-8 SITSRYDFVLD
+8 TTKLTARYDFALD
-19 QFQLDAIASINE
+19 KFQLDAIASINE

-76 FVELSSFYGAT
+76 FVELSAFYGAS
-87 QVGLLTGDNSINPTA
+87 QVGLLTGDNSINPNA

-152 LEPTVQLVCLS
+152 LEPNVQLVCLS

-175 LTTVRGPTTPI
+175 LTLVRGPTTPI
-186 VETKRPIELSN
+186 VESKRPIELTN
-197 HYLVGDKATSRL
+197 HYLVGDKTQKTV

-215 VDGRAN
+215 IDGRAN
-221 PEVLRFEQEAAK
+221 PEVTRFEQNK
-233 QSTRQPSRGSRDRQ
+233 VTSKFPPPSRQSTHKSARQTTRQFGS
-247 RSSQS
+247 SN
-252 TGRSSTR
+252 GL
-259 IFAPNRSDI
+259 FAPSRSDI
-268 IKELAAADLLPA
+268 VKELATADLLPA

-286 RNQCDEAARSCLK
+286 RNQCDEAAKSCLK
-299 MGISLTNDAEKK
+299 MGISLTNALEKK
-311 QIVAIAHERLTDFS
+311 EIVAIAHERLTDFT
-325 DDDLAALQF
+325 DDDLVALQF
-334 TQFVEQLEAGIGS
+334 TQFIEQLEAGIGS

-384 PARAVVLDKIT
+384 PARAVVIDKIT

-429 VVWSPFVTFEQV
+429 VVWSPFVTFDQV
-441 ATLVASRSFV
+441 ATLVASKSFV

-472 IQARHLL
+472 VQARHLL

-505 RDRLVLQAESPF
+505 RDRLMLQAESPF
-517 GDIDEFRSRRSS
+517 GDIEEYRTRQS
-529 KSQPSEID
+529 KTIPKSEID
-537 ASLGALH
+537 ESLGQLR

-564 VAQRAN
+564 VAQRGD
-570 GTKITALSRSRSVQT
+570 GTKITALSRSRMVQN
-585 FSVRD
+585 FSARD
-590 FAQEVFPLGYIKLP
+590 FAQQVVPLGYIKLP

-611 SKFLKEA
+611 NKFLKEA
-618 STRLATAKIK
+618 SSRLSTAKIK
-628 QASRE
+628 QASRI
-633 KRNKRPQQSE
+633 KQNKRPQQE
-643 HPVQDDP
+643 DHPVADDP

-655 LIAADSAERID
+655 LIAADSAARID
-666 RELEQLEKRVSTS
+666 RELGQLEKRVSTS

-690 VKLLSE
+690 IKLLGE
-696 WGFVDDWSLTQRGQ
+696 HGFVDDWSLTRRGQ

-726 VAEGAF
+726 VSDGVF
-732 DGLSAVNM
+732 DGLSAANM
-740 AALASV
+740 AALASIFV
-746 FVYQARGGE
+746 FQARGGE
-755 EAVTS
+755 EVTS
-760 SFPNNELKTRWKT
+760 HFPNNEMKVRWKSAT
-773 IAKLS
+773 KIS
-778 QQLAVAETD
+778 QRLATSETD

-793 RGPEMGFM
+793 RGPEAGFM
-801 GASLDWAAGTAL
+801 GAALDWVNGAPL
-813 ADVLE
+813 VDVLE
-818 EDEITAGDFVRTIKQ
+818 EDELTAGDFVRTIKQ

-839 QLAVVLYEEAD
+839 QLSVVLYEESD
-850 RTRASEAAEM
+850 RAAASTAAEL

-871 VGRISP
+871 VGRITS

>member
-1 MSENVVQ
+1 MSDADN
-8 SITSRYDFVLD
+8 TKLTARYDFALD
-19 QFQLDAIASINE
+19 KFQLDAIVSINE

-76 FVELSSFYGAT
+76 FVELSTFYGES
-87 QVGLLTGDNSINPTA
+87 QVGLLTGDNSINPNA

-135 FLQDAYRG
+135 FLQDTYRG

-186 VETKRPIELSN
+186 VETKRPIELTN
-197 HYLVGDKATSRL
+197 HYLVGDKTNKTL

-215 VDGRAN
+215 IDGRAN
-221 PEVLRFEQEAAK
+221 PEVLRFEQNK
-233 QSTRQPSRGSRDRQ
+233 VSSKSPQSRRQFGS
-247 RSSQS
+247 SNSL
-252 TGRSSTR
+252 
-259 IFAPNRSDI
+259 FAPSRSDI
-268 IKELAAADLLPA
+268 VKELATADLLPA

-299 MGISLTNDAEKK
+299 MGISLTNAFEKK
-311 QIVAIAHERLTDFS
+311 EIVAIAHERLVDFT
-325 DDDLAALQF
+325 DDDLVALQF
-334 TQFVEQLEAGIGS
+334 TQFIEQLEAGIGS

-384 PARAVVLDKIT
+384 PARAVVIDKIT

-429 VVWSPFVTFEQV
+429 VVWSPFVTFDQV

-472 IQARHLL
+472 VQARHLL

-505 RDRLVLQAESPF
+505 RDRLMLQAESPF
-517 GDIDEFRSRRSS
+517 GDIEEYRTRKSRTMP
-529 KSQPSEID
+529 PSEID
-537 ASLGALH
+537 ESLSQLR

-564 VAQRAN
+564 VAQRGD
-570 GTKITALSRSRSVQT
+570 GTKITALSRSRMVQT
-585 FSVRD
+585 FSARD
-590 FAQEVFPLGYIKLP
+590 FAQQVIPLGYIKLP

-611 SKFLKEA
+611 NKFLKEA
-618 STRLATAKIK
+618 SSRLATAKIK
-628 QASRE
+628 QASRM
-633 KRNKRPQQSE
+633 KQNKRPQEDE
-643 HPVQDDP
+643 HPVANDP

-655 LIAADSAERID
+655 LIAAESAARID
-666 RELEQLEKRVSTS
+666 RELGQLEKRVSTS

-690 VKLLSE
+690 IKLLGE
-696 WGFVDDWSLTQRGQ
+696 YDFVDDWSLTRRGQ

-717 ESDLLIANC
+717 ESDLLIAVC
-726 VAEGAF
+726 VSDGVF
-732 DGLSAVNM
+732 DGLSAANM
-740 AALASV
+740 AALASIFV
-746 FVYQARGGE
+746 FQARGGE
-755 EAVTS
+755 EPTAH
-760 SFPNNELKTRWKT
+760 FPNNEMKTRWKSA
-773 IAKLS
+773 AKIS
-778 QQLAVAETD
+778 QRLAIAETN

-793 RGPEMGFM
+793 RGPEAGFM
-801 GASLDWAAGTAL
+801 GAALDWVSGTSL
-813 ADVLE
+813 VDVLE
-818 EDEITAGDFVRTIKQ
+818 EDELTAGDFVRTIKQ

-839 QLAVVLYEEAD
+839 QLSTVLYEESD
-850 RTRASEAAEM
+850 RAAASTAAEL

-871 VGRISP
+871 VGRITS

>member
-1 MSENVVQ
+1 MSDSDE
-8 SITSRYDFVLD
+8 SKLTARYGFSLD
-19 QFQLDAIASINE
+19 KFQLDAIASIND
-31 GRNVLVAAPTGSGK
+31 GLNVLVAAPTGSGK

-76 FVELSSFYGAT
+76 FVELSTFYGESE
-87 QVGLLTGDNSINPTA
+87 VGLLTGDNSINPNA

-117 ARSQALESLGV
+117 ARSQALDSLGV

-186 VETKRPIELSN
+186 VEMKRPIELTN
-197 HYLVGDKATSRL
+197 HYLVGDKASNSL
-209 RIFDTL
+209 RTFDVL

-221 PEVLRFEQEAAK
+221 PEVMRFEQAK
-233 QSTRQPSRGSRDRQ
+233 SNAPIRHSGRQQSRQYGASQRLFSPQ
-247 RSSQS
+247 RS
-252 TGRSSTR
+252 
-259 IFAPNRSDI
+259 AI

-286 RNQCDEAARSCLK
+286 RNQCDEAAKSCLK
-299 MGISLTNDAEKK
+299 MGISLTTAAEK
-311 QIVAIAHERLTDFS
+311 QEIVAIAHESLTNFS
-325 DDDLAALQF
+325 DDDLAALEF
-334 TQFVEQLEAGIGS
+334 TQFVKQLEAGIGS

-361 TCFARGL
+361 RCFARGL

-429 VVWSPFVTFEQV
+429 VVWNPFVTFEQV

-472 IQARHLL
+472 VQARHLL

-489 KDVVEIQARIQ
+489 KDVVELQARIQ

-505 RDRLVLQAESPF
+505 RDRLMLQAESPF
-517 GDIDEFRSRRSS
+517 GDLEEYRLRKSS
-529 KSQPSEID
+529 KAQPSEID
-537 ASLGALH
+537 QSLSELR
-544 PGDVIEAGSLS
+544 PGDVIEAGSIS
-555 HVERMVVLT
+555 HIERMVVLT
-564 VAQRAN
+564 VAQRGD

-590 FAQEVFPLGYIKLP
+590 FVQPVMVLGYVKLP
-604 SPFAPTN
+604 SPFAPN
-611 SKFLKEA
+611 NHKFLKEA
-618 STRLATAKIK
+618 SSRLATAKIR
-628 QASRE
+628 QASRM
-633 KRNKRPQQSE
+633 KHTAKSQQTE
-643 HPVQDDP
+643 HPVASDP

-655 LIAADSAERID
+655 LIAAESAERID
-666 RELEQLEKRVSTS
+666 RELEQLEKRVSNS

-690 VKLLSE
+690 VKLLTE
-696 WGFVDDWSLTQRGQ
+696 WGFVDEWSLTQRGQ

-726 VAEGAF
+726 VSEGIF
-732 DGLSAVNM
+732 DGLSAPNM

-746 FVYQARGGE
+746 FVFQARGGE
-755 EAVTS
+755 ESIATH
-760 SFPNNELKTRWKT
+760 FPNNELKTRWRSA
-773 IAKLS
+773 AKLS
-778 QQLAVAETD
+778 QKLASAETN

-793 RGPEMGFM
+793 RGPEAGFM
-801 GASLDWAAGTAL
+801 GAALDWASGTPL
-813 ADVLE
+813 VDVLQ
-818 EDEITAGDFVRTIKQ
+818 EDELTAGDFVRTIKQ

-839 QLAVVLYEEAD
+839 QLSIVLFEEAD
-850 RTRASEAAEM
+850 RNAASEAAEL

-871 VGRISP
+871 VGRIAS

>member
-1 MSENVVQ
+1 MSDAD
-8 SITSRYDFVLD
+8 TTKLTARYDFALD
-19 QFQLDAIASINE
+19 KFQLDAIASINE

-76 FVELSSFYGAT
+76 FVELSTFYGAS
-87 QVGLLTGDNSINPTA
+87 QVGLLTGDNSINPNA

-175 LTTVRGPTTPI
+175 LTLVRGPTTPI
-186 VETKRPIELSN
+186 VETKRPIELTN
-197 HYLVGDKATSRL
+197 HYLVGDKTQKTV

-215 VDGRAN
+215 IDGRAN
-221 PEVLRFEQEAAK
+221 PEVTRFEQNK
-233 QSTRQPSRGSRDRQ
+233 VTSKFPPPSRQSTHKSAHKTTRQFGS
-247 RSSQS
+247 SN
-252 TGRSSTR
+252 GL
-259 IFAPNRSDI
+259 FAPSRSDI
-268 IKELAAADLLPA
+268 VKELATADLLPA

-286 RNQCDEAARSCLK
+286 RNQCDEAAQSCLK
-299 MGISLTNDAEKK
+299 MGISLTNALEKK
-311 QIVAIAHERLTDFS
+311 EIVAIAHERLADFT
-325 DDDLAALQF
+325 DDDLVALQF
-334 TQFVEQLEAGIGS
+334 TQFIEQLEAGIGS

-384 PARAVVLDKIT
+384 PARAVVIDKIT

-429 VVWSPFVTFEQV
+429 VVWSPFVTFDQL
-441 ATLVASRSFV
+441 ATLVASKSFV

-472 IQARHLL
+472 VQARHLL

-505 RDRLVLQAESPF
+505 RDRLMLQAESPF
-517 GDIDEFRSRRSS
+517 GDIEEYRTRQS
-529 KSQPSEID
+529 KTVPPSEID
-537 ASLGALH
+537 ESLSQLR

-564 VAQRAN
+564 VAQRGD
-570 GTKITALSRSRSVQT
+570 GTKITALSRSRMVQN
-585 FSVRD
+585 FSARD
-590 FAQEVFPLGYIKLP
+590 FAQQVVPLGYIKLP

-611 SKFLKEA
+611 NKFLKEA
-618 STRLATAKIK
+618 SSRLSTAKIK
-628 QASRE
+628 QASRI
-633 KRNKRPQQSE
+633 KQNKRPQQE
-643 HPVQDDP
+643 DHPVADDP

-655 LIAADSAERID
+655 LIAAESAARID
-666 RELEQLEKRVSTS
+666 RELGQLEKRVSTS

-690 VKLLSE
+690 IQLLGE
-696 WGFVDDWSLTQRGQ
+696 YGFVDDWSLTRRGQ

-726 VAEGAF
+726 VSDGVF
-732 DGLSAVNM
+732 DGLSAANM
-740 AALASV
+740 AALASIFV
-746 FVYQARGGE
+746 FQARGGE
-755 EAVTS
+755 EATS
-760 SFPNNELKTRWKT
+760 HFPNNEMKVRWKSAT
-773 IAKLS
+773 KIS
-778 QQLAVAETD
+778 QRLATSETN

-793 RGPEMGFM
+793 SGPEAGFM
-801 GASLDWAAGTAL
+801 GAALDWVNGTPL
-813 ADVLE
+813 VDVLE
-818 EDEITAGDFVRTIKQ
+818 EDELTAGDFVRTIKQ

-839 QLAVVLYEEAD
+839 QLSVVLYEESD
-850 RTRASEAAEM
+850 RAAASTAAEL

-871 VGRISP
+871 VGRITS

>member
-1 MSENVVQ
+1 MSDSDE
-8 SITSRYDFVLD
+8 SKLTARYGFSLD
-19 QFQLDAIASINE
+19 KFQLDAIASIND
-31 GRNVLVAAPTGSGK
+31 GLNVLVAAPTGSGK

-76 FVELSSFYGAT
+76 FVELSTFYGESE
-87 QVGLLTGDNSINPTA
+87 VGLLTGDNSINPNA

-117 ARSQALESLGV
+117 ARSQALDSLGV

-186 VETKRPIELSN
+186 VEMKRPIELTN
-197 HYLVGDKATSRL
+197 HYLVGDKASNSL
-209 RIFDTL
+209 RTFDVL

-221 PEVLRFEQEAAK
+221 PEVMRFEQAK
-233 QSTRQPSRGSRDRQ
+233 SNAPIRHSGRQQSRQYGASQRLFSPQ
-247 RSSQS
+247 RS
-252 TGRSSTR
+252 
-259 IFAPNRSDI
+259 AI

-286 RNQCDEAARSCLK
+286 RNQCDEAAKSCLK
-299 MGISLTNDAEKK
+299 MGISLTTEAEK
-311 QIVAIAHERLTDFS
+311 QEIVAIAHESLTNFS
-325 DDDLAALQF
+325 DDDLAALEF
-334 TQFVEQLEAGIGS
+334 TQFVKQLEAGIGS

-361 TCFARGL
+361 RCFARGL

-429 VVWSPFVTFEQV
+429 VVWNPFVTFEQV

-472 IQARHLL
+472 VQARHLL

-505 RDRLVLQAESPF
+505 RDRLMLQAESPF
-517 GDIDEFRSRRSS
+517 GDLEEYRLRKSS
-529 KSQPSEID
+529 KAQPSEID
-537 ASLGALH
+537 QSLSELR
-544 PGDVIEAGSLS
+544 PGDVIEAGSIS
-555 HVERMVVLT
+555 HIERMVVLT
-564 VAQRAN
+564 VAQRGD

-590 FAQEVFPLGYIKLP
+590 FVQPVIVLGFVKLP
-604 SPFAPTN
+604 SPFAPN
-611 SKFLKEA
+611 NHKFLKEA
-618 STRLATAKIK
+618 SSRLATAKIR
-628 QASRE
+628 QASRM
-633 KRNKRPQQSE
+633 KHTAKSQQTE
-643 HPVQDDP
+643 HPVASDP

-655 LIAADSAERID
+655 LIAAESAERID
-666 RELEQLEKRVSTS
+666 RELEQLEKRVSNS

-690 VKLLSE
+690 VKLLTE
-696 WGFVDDWSLTQRGQ
+696 WGFVDEWSLTQRGQ

-726 VAEGAF
+726 VSEGIF
-732 DGLSAVNM
+732 DGLSAPNM

-746 FVYQARGGE
+746 FVFQARGGE
-755 EAVTS
+755 ESIATH
-760 SFPNNELKTRWKT
+760 FPNNELKTRWRSA
-773 IAKLS
+773 AKLS
-778 QQLAVAETD
+778 QKLASAETN

-793 RGPEMGFM
+793 RGPEAGFM
-801 GASLDWAAGTAL
+801 GAALDWASGTPL
-813 ADVLE
+813 VDVLQ
-818 EDEITAGDFVRTIKQ
+818 EDELTAGDFVRTIKQ

-839 QLAVVLYEEAD
+839 QLSIVLFEEAD
-850 RTRASEAAEM
+850 RNAASEAAEL

-871 VGRISP
+871 VGRIAS

>member
-1 MSENVVQ
+1 MSDADA
-8 SITSRYDFVLD
+8 TKLTARYDFALD
-19 QFQLDAIASINE
+19 KFQLDAIASINA
-31 GRNVLVAAPTGSGK
+31 GMNVLVAAPTGSGK
-45 TVVAEYAVARAHR
+45 TVVAEYAVARAHK

-76 FVELSSFYGAT
+76 FVELSSFYGES
-87 QVGLLTGDNSINPTA
+87 QVGLLTGDNSINPNA
-102 PIVVM
+102 SIVVM

-186 VETKRPIELSN
+186 VETKRPIELTN
-197 HYLVGDKATSRL
+197 HYLVGDKASNSVRT
-209 RIFDTL
+209 FDVL

-221 PEVLRFEQEAAK
+221 PEVVKLEQSKSNAPVRHTGRQQSK
-233 QSTRQPSRGSRDRQ
+233 QFGGSQRLYSPQ
-247 RSSQS
+247 RSE
-252 TGRSSTR
+252 
-259 IFAPNRSDI
+259 I
-268 IKELAAADLLPA
+268 IKELAANDLLPA

-286 RNQCDEAARSCLK
+286 RNQCDEAAKSCLK
-299 MGISLTNDAEKK
+299 MGISLTTAAEKK
-311 QIVAIAHERLTDFS
+311 EIVAIAHERLTSFS
-325 DDDLAALQF
+325 DDDLAALEF
-334 TQFVEQLEAGIGS
+334 TQFVKQLEAGIGS

-403 MLKPSDYAQLTGRAG
+403 MLKPSDFAQLTGRAG

-429 VVWSPFVTFEQV
+429 VVWNPFVTFEQV

-472 IQARHLL
+472 VQARHLL

-505 RDRLVLQAESPF
+505 RDRLMLQAESPF
-517 GDIDEFRSRRSS
+517 GDIEEYRLRKSS
-529 KSQPSEID
+529 KVQPSEID
-537 ASLGALH
+537 QSLSELR
-544 PGDVIEAGSLS
+544 PGDVIEAGSVS
-555 HVERMVVLT
+555 HTERMVVLT
-564 VAQRAN
+564 VAQRSD
-570 GTKITALSRSRSVQT
+570 GTKITALSRSRSVQI

-590 FAQEVFPLGYIKLP
+590 FVQAVVPLGYVKLP
-604 SPFAPTN
+604 SPFAPN
-611 SKFLKEA
+611 NHKFLKEA
-618 STRLATAKIK
+618 SSRLSTAKIK
-628 QASRE
+628 QSSRI
-633 KRNKRPQQSE
+633 KHTTKSQQSE
-643 HPVQDDP
+643 HPVVGDP

-655 LIAADSAERID
+655 LIAAESAERID
-666 RELEQLEKRVSTS
+666 RELRQLEKRVSNS

-690 VKLLSE
+690 VKLLTE
-696 WGFVDDWSLTQRGQ
+696 WGFVDEWSLTQRGQ

-726 VAEGAF
+726 VSEGIF
-732 DGLSAVNM
+732 DGLSAPNM
-740 AALASV
+740 AAMASV
-746 FVYQARGGE
+746 FVFQARGGE
-755 EAVTS
+755 ESIATH
-760 SFPNNELKTRWKT
+760 FPNHELKTRWKSA
-773 IAKLS
+773 AKLS
-778 QQLAVAETD
+778 QRLAVAETN

-793 RGPEMGFM
+793 RGPEAGFM
-801 GASLDWAAGTAL
+801 GAALDWASGTPL
-813 ADVLE
+813 VDVLE
-818 EDEITAGDFVRTIKQ
+818 EDELTAGDFVRTIKQ

-839 QLAVVLYEEAD
+839 QLSTVLFEEAD
-850 RTRASEAAEM
+850 RNAASAAAEM

-871 VGRISP
+871 VGRIAS

>member
-1 MSENVVQ
+1 MSDSDE
-8 SITSRYDFVLD
+8 SKLTARYGFSLD
-19 QFQLDAIASINE
+19 KFQLDAIASIND
-31 GRNVLVAAPTGSGK
+31 GLNVLVAAPTGSGK

-76 FVELSSFYGAT
+76 FVELSTFYGESE
-87 QVGLLTGDNSINPTA
+87 VGLLTGDNSINPNA

-117 ARSQALESLGV
+117 ARSQALDSLGV

-186 VETKRPIELSN
+186 VEMKRPIELTN
-197 HYLVGDKATSRL
+197 HYLVGDKASNSL
-209 RIFDTL
+209 RTFDVL

-221 PEVLRFEQEAAK
+221 PEVMRFEQAK
-233 QSTRQPSRGSRDRQ
+233 SNAPIRHSGRQQSRQYGASQRLFSPQ
-247 RSSQS
+247 RS
-252 TGRSSTR
+252 
-259 IFAPNRSDI
+259 AI

-286 RNQCDEAARSCLK
+286 RNQCDEAAKSCLK
-299 MGISLTNDAEKK
+299 MGISLTTEAEK
-311 QIVAIAHERLTDFS
+311 QEIVAIAHESLTNFS
-325 DDDLAALQF
+325 DDDLAALEF
-334 TQFVEQLEAGIGS
+334 TQFVKQLEAGIGS

-361 TCFARGL
+361 RCFARGL

-429 VVWSPFVTFEQV
+429 VVWNPFVTFEQV

-472 IQARHLL
+472 VQARHLL

-505 RDRLVLQAESPF
+505 RDRLMLQAESPF
-517 GDIDEFRSRRSS
+517 GDLEEYRLRKSS
-529 KSQPSEID
+529 KAQPSEID
-537 ASLGALH
+537 QSLSELR
-544 PGDVIEAGSLS
+544 PGDVIEAGSIS
-555 HVERMVVLT
+555 HIERMVVLT
-564 VAQRAN
+564 VAQRGD

-590 FAQEVFPLGYIKLP
+590 FVQPVMVLGYVKLP
-604 SPFAPTN
+604 SPFAPN
-611 SKFLKEA
+611 NHKFLKEA
-618 STRLATAKIK
+618 SSRLATAKIR
-628 QASRE
+628 QASRM
-633 KRNKRPQQSE
+633 KHTAKSQQTE
-643 HPVQDDP
+643 HPVASDP

-655 LIAADSAERID
+655 LIAAESAERID
-666 RELEQLEKRVSTS
+666 RELEQLEKRVSNS

-690 VKLLSE
+690 VKLLTE
-696 WGFVDDWSLTQRGQ
+696 WGFVDEWSLTQRGQ

-726 VAEGAF
+726 VSEGIF
-732 DGLSAVNM
+732 DGLSAPNM

-746 FVYQARGGE
+746 FVFQARGGE
-755 EAVTS
+755 ESIATH
-760 SFPNNELKTRWKT
+760 FPNNELKTRWRSA
-773 IAKLS
+773 AKLS
-778 QQLAVAETD
+778 QKLASAETN

-793 RGPEMGFM
+793 RGPEAGFM
-801 GASLDWAAGTAL
+801 GAALDWASGTPL
-813 ADVLE
+813 VDVLQ
-818 EDEITAGDFVRTIKQ
+818 EDELTAGYFVRTIKQ

-839 QLAVVLYEEAD
+839 QLSIVLFEEAD
-850 RTRASEAAEM
+850 RNAASEAAEL

-871 VGRISP
+871 VGRIAS

>member
-1 MSENVVQ
+1 MSDAD
-8 SITSRYDFVLD
+8 TTKLTARYNFALD
-19 QFQLDAIASINE
+19 KFQLDAIASINE

-76 FVELSSFYGAT
+76 FVELSTFYGAS
-87 QVGLLTGDNSINPTA
+87 QVGLLTGDNSINPNA

-175 LTTVRGPTTPI
+175 LTLVRGPTTPI
-186 VETKRPIELSN
+186 VETKRPIELNN
-197 HYLVGDKATSRL
+197 HYLVGDKTSKAV

-215 VDGRAN
+215 IDGRAN
-221 PEVLRFEQEAAK
+221 PEVTRFEQNK
-233 QSTRQPSRGSRDRQ
+233 VTSKFPQSSRQSARQATRQFGS
-247 RSSQS
+247 SNSL
-252 TGRSSTR
+252 
-259 IFAPNRSDI
+259 FAPSRSDI
-268 IKELAAADLLPA
+268 VKELATADLLPA

-286 RNQCDEAARSCLK
+286 RNQCDEAAQSCLK
-299 MGISLTNDAEKK
+299 MGISLTTTLEKK
-311 QIVAIAHERLTDFS
+311 EIVAIAHERLADFT
-325 DDDLAALQF
+325 DDDLVALQF
-334 TQFVEQLEAGIGS
+334 TQFIEQLEAGIGS

-368 VKVVFATETL
+368 VKIVFATETL

-384 PARAVVLDKIT
+384 PARAVVIDKIT

-429 VVWSPFVTFEQV
+429 VVWSPFVTFDQV
-441 ATLVASRSFV
+441 ATLVASKSFV

-472 IQARHLL
+472 VQARHLL
-479 NLSFAQFQSG
+479 NLSFAQFQLG

-505 RDRLVLQAESPF
+505 RDRLMLQAESPF
-517 GDIDEFRSRRSS
+517 GDIEEYRNRQS
-529 KSQPSEID
+529 KTIPKSEID
-537 ASLGALH
+537 ESLSQLR

-555 HVERMVVLT
+555 RVERMVVLT
-564 VAQRAN
+564 VAQRGD
-570 GTKITALSRSRSVQT
+570 GTKITALSRSRSVQN
-585 FSVRD
+585 FSARD
-590 FAQEVFPLGYIKLP
+590 FAQQVVPLGYIKLP

-611 SKFLKEA
+611 NKFLKEA
-618 STRLATAKIK
+618 SSRLATAKIK
-628 QASRE
+628 QASRI
-633 KRNKRPQQSE
+633 KQNKRPQQE
-643 HPVQDDP
+643 DHPVADDP

-655 LIAADSAERID
+655 LIALESAARID

-690 VKLLSE
+690 IKLLGE
-696 WGFVDDWSLTQRGQ
+696 YGFVDDWSLTRRGQ

-717 ESDLLIANC
+717 ESDLLIASC
-726 VAEGAF
+726 VSDGVF
-732 DGLSAVNM
+732 DGLSAANM
-740 AALASV
+740 AALASIFV
-746 FVYQARGGE
+746 FQARGGE
-755 EAVTS
+755 ESAS
-760 SFPNNELKTRWKT
+760 HFPNNEMKVRWKSAT
-773 IAKLS
+773 KIS
-778 QQLAVAETD
+778 QRLATSETN

-793 RGPEMGFM
+793 RGPEAGFM
-801 GASLDWAAGTAL
+801 GAALDWVNGTPL
-813 ADVLE
+813 VDVLE
-818 EDEITAGDFVRTIKQ
+818 EDELTAGDFVRTIKQ

-839 QLAVVLYEEAD
+839 QLSMVLYEESD
-850 RTRASEAAEM
+850 RAAASTAAEL

-871 VGRISP
+871 VGRVTS

>member
-1 MSENVVQ
+1 MSDAD
-8 SITSRYDFVLD
+8 TTKLTARYNFALD
-19 QFQLDAIASINE
+19 KFQLDAIASINE

-76 FVELSSFYGAT
+76 FVELSTFYGAS
-87 QVGLLTGDNSINPTA
+87 QVGLLTGDNSINPNA

-175 LTTVRGPTTPI
+175 LTLVRGPTTPI
-186 VETKRPIELSN
+186 VETKRPIELNN
-197 HYLVGDKATSRL
+197 HYLVGDKTSKAV

-215 VDGRAN
+215 IDGRTN
-221 PEVLRFEQEAAK
+221 PEVTRFEQNK
-233 QSTRQPSRGSRDRQ
+233 VTSKFPQSSRQSARQATRQFGS
-247 RSSQS
+247 SNSL
-252 TGRSSTR
+252 
-259 IFAPNRSDI
+259 FAPSRSDI
-268 IKELAAADLLPA
+268 VKELATADLLPA

-286 RNQCDEAARSCLK
+286 RNQCDEAAQSCLK
-299 MGISLTNDAEKK
+299 MGISLTTTLEKK
-311 QIVAIAHERLTDFS
+311 EIVAIAHERLADFT
-325 DDDLAALQF
+325 DDDLVALQF
-334 TQFVEQLEAGIGS
+334 TQFIEQLEAGIGS

-368 VKVVFATETL
+368 VKIVFATETL

-384 PARAVVLDKIT
+384 PARAVVIDKIT

-429 VVWSPFVTFEQV
+429 VVWSPFVTFDQV
-441 ATLVASRSFV
+441 ATLVASKSFV

-472 IQARHLL
+472 VQARHLL

-505 RDRLVLQAESPF
+505 RDRLMLQAESPF
-517 GDIDEFRSRRSS
+517 GDIEEYRNRQS
-529 KSQPSEID
+529 KTIPKSEID
-537 ASLGALH
+537 ESLSQLR

-564 VAQRAN
+564 VAQRGD
-570 GTKITALSRSRSVQT
+570 GTKITALSRSRSVQN
-585 FSVRD
+585 FSARD
-590 FAQEVFPLGYIKLP
+590 FAQQVVPLGYIKLP

-611 SKFLKEA
+611 NKFLKEA
-618 STRLATAKIK
+618 SSRLATAKIK
-628 QASRE
+628 QASRI
-633 KRNKRPQQSE
+633 KQNKRPQQE
-643 HPVQDDP
+643 DHPVADDP

-655 LIAADSAERID
+655 LIALESAARID

-690 VKLLSE
+690 IKLLGE
-696 WGFVDDWSLTQRGQ
+696 YGFVDDWSLTRRGQ

-717 ESDLLIANC
+717 ESDLLIASC
-726 VAEGAF
+726 VSDGVF
-732 DGLSAVNM
+732 DGLSAANM
-740 AALASV
+740 AALASIFV
-746 FVYQARGGE
+746 FQARGGE
-755 EAVTS
+755 ESAS
-760 SFPNNELKTRWKT
+760 HFPNNEMKVRWKSAT
-773 IAKLS
+773 KIS
-778 QQLAVAETD
+778 QRLATSETN

-793 RGPEMGFM
+793 RGPEAGFM
-801 GASLDWAAGTAL
+801 GAALDWVNGTPL
-813 ADVLE
+813 VDVLE
-818 EDEITAGDFVRTIKQ
+818 EDELTAGDFVRTIKQ

-839 QLAVVLYEEAD
+839 QLSMVLYEESD
-850 RTRASEAAEM
+850 RAAASTAAEL

-871 VGRISP
+871 VGRVTS

>member
-1 MSENVVQ
+1 MSDADN
-8 SITSRYDFVLD
+8 TKLTARYDFALD
-19 QFQLDAIASINE
+19 KFQLDAIASINE

-76 FVELSSFYGAT
+76 FVELSTFYGES
-87 QVGLLTGDNSINPTA
+87 QVGLLTGDNSINPNA

-135 FLQDAYRG
+135 FLQDTYRG

-186 VETKRPIELSN
+186 VETKRPIELTN
-197 HYLVGDKATSRL
+197 HYLVGDKTNKTL

-215 VDGRAN
+215 IDGRAN
-221 PEVLRFEQEAAK
+221 PEVLRFEQNK
-233 QSTRQPSRGSRDRQ
+233 VSSKSPQSRRQFGS
-247 RSSQS
+247 SNSL
-252 TGRSSTR
+252 
-259 IFAPNRSDI
+259 FAPSRSDI
-268 IKELAAADLLPA
+268 VKELATADLLPA

-299 MGISLTNDAEKK
+299 MGISLTNAFEKK
-311 QIVAIAHERLTDFS
+311 EIVAIAHERLVDFT
-325 DDDLAALQF
+325 DDDLVALQF
-334 TQFVEQLEAGIGS
+334 TQFIEQLEAGIGS

-384 PARAVVLDKIT
+384 PARAVVIDKIT

-429 VVWSPFVTFEQV
+429 VVWSPFVTFDQV

-472 IQARHLL
+472 VQARHLL

-505 RDRLVLQAESPF
+505 RDRLMLQAESPF
-517 GDIDEFRSRRSS
+517 GDIEEYRTRKSRTMP
-529 KSQPSEID
+529 PSEID
-537 ASLGALH
+537 ESLSQLR

-564 VAQRAN
+564 VAQRGD
-570 GTKITALSRSRSVQT
+570 GTKITALSRSRMVQT
-585 FSVRD
+585 FSARD
-590 FAQEVFPLGYIKLP
+590 FAQQVIPLGYIKLP

-611 SKFLKEA
+611 NKFLKEA
-618 STRLATAKIK
+618 SSRLATAKIK
-628 QASRE
+628 QASRM
-633 KRNKRPQQSE
+633 KQNKRPQEDE
-643 HPVQDDP
+643 HPVANDP

-655 LIAADSAERID
+655 LIAAESAARID
-666 RELEQLEKRVSTS
+666 RELGQLEKRVSTS

-690 VKLLSE
+690 IKLLGE
-696 WGFVDDWSLTQRGQ
+696 YDFVDDWSLTRRGQ

-717 ESDLLIANC
+717 ESDLLIAVC
-726 VAEGAF
+726 VSDGVF
-732 DGLSAVNM
+732 DGLSAANM
-740 AALASV
+740 AALASIFV
-746 FVYQARGGE
+746 FQARGGE
-755 EAVTS
+755 EPTAH
-760 SFPNNELKTRWKT
+760 FPNNEMKTRWKSA
-773 IAKLS
+773 AKIS
-778 QQLAVAETD
+778 QRLAIAETN

-793 RGPEMGFM
+793 RGPEAGFM
-801 GASLDWAAGTAL
+801 GAALDWVSGTSL
-813 ADVLE
+813 VDVLE
-818 EDEITAGDFVRTIKQ
+818 EDELTAGDFVRTIKQ

-839 QLAVVLYEEAD
+839 QLSTVLYEESD
-850 RTRASEAAEM
+850 RAAASTAAEL

-871 VGRISP
+871 VGRITS

>member
-1 MSENVVQ
+1 
-8 SITSRYDFVLD
+8 
-19 QFQLDAIASINE
+19 
-31 GRNVLVAAPTGSGK
+31 
-45 TVVAEYAVARAHR
+45 
-58 AGLRSFYTAPI
+58 
-69 KALSNQK
+69 
-76 FVELSSFYGAT
+76 
-87 QVGLLTGDNSINPTA
+87 
-102 PIVVM
+102 
-107 TTEVLRNMIY
+107 
-117 ARSQALESLGV
+117 
-128 VVLDEVH
+128 VH

-186 VETKRPIELSN
+186 VETKRPIELTN
-197 HYLVGDKATSRL
+197 HYLVGDKASNSVRT
-209 RIFDTL
+209 FDVL

-221 PEVLRFEQEAAK
+221 PEVVKFEQSKSNAPVRHTGRQQSK
-233 QSTRQPSRGSRDRQ
+233 QFGGSQRLYSPQ
-247 RSSQS
+247 RSE
-252 TGRSSTR
+252 
-259 IFAPNRSDI
+259 I
-268 IKELAAADLLPA
+268 IKELAANDLLPA

-286 RNQCDEAARSCLK
+286 RNQCDEAAKSCLK
-299 MGISLTNDAEKK
+299 MGISLTTAAEKK
-311 QIVAIAHERLTDFS
+311 EIVAIAHERLTSFS
-325 DDDLAALQF
+325 DDDLAALEF
-334 TQFVEQLEAGIGS
+334 TQFVKQLEAGIGS

-403 MLKPSDYAQLTGRAG
+403 MLKPSDFAQLTGRAG

-429 VVWSPFVTFEQV
+429 VVWNPFVTFEQV

-472 IQARHLL
+472 VQARHLL

-505 RDRLVLQAESPF
+505 RDRLMLQAESPF
-517 GDIDEFRSRRSS
+517 GDIEEYRLRKSS
-529 KSQPSEID
+529 KVQPSEID
-537 ASLGALH
+537 QSLSELR
-544 PGDVIEAGSLS
+544 PGDVIEAGSVS
-555 HVERMVVLT
+555 HTERMVVLT
-564 VAQRAN
+564 VAQRSD
-570 GTKITALSRSRSVQT
+570 GTKITALSRSRSVQI

-590 FAQEVFPLGYIKLP
+590 FVQAVVPLGYVKLP
-604 SPFAPTN
+604 SPFAPN
-611 SKFLKEA
+611 NHKFLKEA
-618 STRLATAKIK
+618 SSRLSTAKIK
-628 QASRE
+628 QSSRI
-633 KRNKRPQQSE
+633 KHTSKSQQSE
-643 HPVQDDP
+643 HPVVGDP

-655 LIAADSAERID
+655 LIAAESAERID
-666 RELEQLEKRVSTS
+666 RELRQLEKRVSNS

-690 VKLLSE
+690 VKLLTE
-696 WGFVDDWSLTQRGQ
+696 WGFVDEWSLTQRGQ

-726 VAEGAF
+726 VSEGIF
-732 DGLSAVNM
+732 DGLSAPNM
-740 AALASV
+740 AAMASV
-746 FVYQARGGE
+746 FVFQARGGE
-755 EAVTS
+755 ESIATH
-760 SFPNNELKTRWKT
+760 FPNHELKTRWKSA
-773 IAKLS
+773 AKLS
-778 QQLAVAETD
+778 QRLSFAETN

-793 RGPEMGFM
+793 RGPEAGFM
-801 GASLDWAAGTAL
+801 GAALDWASGTPL
-813 ADVLE
+813 VDVLE
-818 EDEITAGDFVRTIKQ
+818 EDELTAGDFVRTIKQ

-839 QLAVVLYEEAD
+839 QLSTVLFEEAD
-850 RTRASEAAEM
+850 RNAASAAAEM

-871 VGRISP
+871 VGRIAS